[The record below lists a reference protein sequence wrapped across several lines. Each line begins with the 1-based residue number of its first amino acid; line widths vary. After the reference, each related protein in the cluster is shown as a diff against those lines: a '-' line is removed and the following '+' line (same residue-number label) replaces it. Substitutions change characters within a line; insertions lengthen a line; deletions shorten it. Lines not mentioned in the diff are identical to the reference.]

1 MITYQIMQI
10 TCSFRFELQ
19 PDKDQRSL
27 MSRTA
32 GCCRLVF
39 NKALALQNEL
49 KEQHQ
54 KLLTYNELSQKLTA
68 WKKES
73 ETIFLREVPS
83 QPLQQTLMD
92 LCKGISD
99 SFRKSGDPAGLILK
113 VKISAMVF
121 DCPRLNPSI
130 LTKVTPESSYRN

>member
-1 MITYQIMQI
+1 MQI

-39 NKALALQNEL
+39 NKALALQNTL

-54 KLLTYNELSQKLTA
+54 KLLTYNELSRELTA

-73 ETIFLREVPS
+73 ETAFLREVPS

-92 LCKGISD
+92 LCRGISD
-99 SFRKSGDPAGLILK
+99 SFRKNDDPAKKG
-113 VKISAMVF
+113 
-121 DCPRLNPSI
+121 
-130 LTKVTPESSYRN
+130 